1 MYPAEWMDQLVYDLI
16 EHYAAEVRPSGLIY
30 LELRMRGHG
39 VLIIEEQVKQTQ
51 MRVCYLLFDADGRPV
66 FEPELLFYIDLSG
79 AWIPY
84 AIQRH
89 TAGQYTYAD
98 LDITRS
104 EFTITDAKHQAAL
117 AIFADGWAETLRAQ
131 GWIGGAGKCI
141 TQPLTAPKVAAES
154 PPDAQT
160 LWEWVDEYGVCPAT
174 DGCWV
179 SPDSVCEHGHKSWL
193 LVLHLI

>member
-98 LDITRS
+98 LDIARS

-141 TQPLTAPKVAAES
+141 TQSQQSHHLMPKRCGSGSMNMGFALPPTAAGLARIASVNM
-154 PPDAQT
+154 
-160 LWEWVDEYGVCPAT
+160 AT
-174 DGCWV
+174 SHGCW
-179 SPDSVCEHGHKSWL
+179 SY
-193 LVLHLI
+193 I